1 LDERSW
7 LRIAEIPQL
16 LSAQELF
23 VEVRSGKGKAGAV
36 TLVGAG
42 EFAGTRELKTLKLVA

>member
-16 LSAQELF
+16 LSAQELS
-23 VEVRSGKGKAGAV
+23 VEVRSRKGKARAV
-36 TLVGAG
+36 TLVGAWELTNTG
-42 EFAGTRELKTLKLVA
+42 E